1 MGGAAGHLWHLY
13 DNPNLTFG
21 DLKKMLTLASQG
33 RLENATEKLD
43 GQALHVTW
51 ENGEL
56 RAARNKGDIK
66 KGGMNASQLAAK
78 FAGRGAIY
86 DAFTTSFDVLEH
98 AVVDLSNKSDIFG
111 GSNRV
116 IWYPIEIIYSQNPNV
131 INYDKNYIVFHESPL
146 IVTDNTGTIV
156 DEDVSDNL
164 AMFMNYATAMQDRV
178 KQQSWNVQ
186 KPVLAT
192 MQQLSDGSILQATV
206 ASVSSIMQSG
216 DVGDKNTIGDYLV
229 NQILHNELKDLDAPI
244 EDKLTLARKLA
255 GLSDTNL
262 VTIKKKFNK
271 SKHKLIS
278 QLNSSK
284 HQIVLKYIEPF
295 EMAINEFAIAL
306 LQGMKSVFISDNEKE
321 VERLQKETQS
331 AIDAIEAS
339 GNEDA
344 MEILSK
350 QLKKLGSLKNITSP
364 SEGVVF
370 KYKNN
375 FYKFTGAF
383 AAVNQIL
390 GLFKYGRGKIPS
402 MSKSNESL
410 LRQFIKMF

>member
-66 KGGMNASQLAAK
+66 NGGMNASQLAAK
-78 FAGRGAIY
+78 FAGRGAVH
-86 DAFTTSFDVLEH
+86 DAFTTSFDVLER

-116 IWYPIEIIYSQNPNV
+116 IWYPIEIVYSQNPNV

-146 IVTDNTGTIV
+146 IVTDNTGTVV

-164 AMFMNYATAMQDRV
+164 AMFMNYANTMQDRT
-178 KQQSWNVQ
+178 KQQNWNVQ
-186 KPVLAT
+186 KPVLAS
-192 MQQLSDGSILQATV
+192 MQQMSDGSLLQAV
-206 ASVSSIMQSG
+206 LASVNSVMQSG

-229 NQILHNELKDLDAPI
+229 NQILHNELEDLDAPI
-244 EDKLTLARKLA
+244 EDKLALASKLA

-262 VTIKKKFNK
+262 VAIKKKFNK
-271 SKHKLIS
+271 SKHKFIS

-284 HQIVLKYIEPF
+284 NKIILNYIEPL

-321 VERLQKETQS
+321 VERLQKTTQS

-350 QLKKLGSLKNITSP
+350 QLKKLGSIKNITSP
-364 SEGVVF
+364 SEGIVF
-370 KYKNN
+370 KYKDN

-383 AAVNQIL
+383 ASINQIL
-390 GLFKYGRGKIPS
+390 GLFKYGRGNIPA
-402 MSKSNESL
+402 MSESNETL
-410 LRQFIKMF
+410 LRQFIKML